1 MVIAIDGPSGVGKS
15 TVARAVASA
24 LGIPHLDT
32 GSYYRMATLLTI
44 RHDVDPGSAP
54 GILEALGA
62 ATVDVA
68 DGVMLID
75 GADVSSELRSEEV
88 TGLVSRVSAVPE
100 VRAAIV
106 DMQRDWVAAH
116 GGSAVVEGRDIGT
129 VVFPDAAVK
138 VFLTADVETRAR
150 RRSGDPEASGATLA
164 ELVARMERRDEADST
179 RATSPLRPA
188 VDARIIDTSELS
200 IADVVLVVLD
210 LVGAV

>member
-1 MVIAIDGPSGVGKS
+1 M
-15 TVARAVASA
+15 
-24 LGIPHLDT
+24 
-32 GSYYRMATLLTI
+32 
-44 RHDVDPGSAP
+44 
-54 GILEALGA
+54 
-62 ATVDVA
+62 
-68 DGVMLID
+68 
-75 GADVSSELRSEEV
+75 
-88 TGLVSRVSAVPE
+88 
-100 VRAAIV
+100 
-106 DMQRDWVAAH
+106 
-116 GGSAVVEGRDIGT
+116 
-129 VVFPDAAVK
+129 K